1 MVFRGSARD
10 LISSTNEDDESSRD
24 PRNIISELQTALS
37 SGRHVGFHQVIDNPF
52 LRFVVDTDR
61 ILKIEFFLFLH
72 IFLNFTCPPD
82 PLCTNM
88 YQKLTYKIYVDL
100 PT

>member
-52 LRFVVDTDR
+52 LRFVVDTDK
-61 ILKIEFFLFLH
+61 ILKIEFSLFLH
-72 IFLNFTCPPD
+72 IFLNFTCPLD

-88 YQKLTYKIYVDL
+88 YQKLIYEIYVDL